1 MFTTM
6 EASIYNQFS
15 ENTLEGPIFSRG
27 TYLTLLS
34 AYRKLPFVTVE
45 KIAGIRSAEF
55 GELPV
60 SFIRYVPPM
69 RSTSRRQK
77 LLIIAGIHGDEPAGV
92 LALYRYMLSVALR
105 ELQIEVYAFPCVNPV
120 GLLRN
125 SRESSGHFDLNRQMN
140 RDSIAPEVRALV
152 ATLDK
157 LNISFDLV
165 FDLHE
170 DNPAVACDFSLDGSQ
185 ADAYYLYESNFD
197 PFRASIGAEI
207 ARAVTQAGIPVSLQR
222 QIYGERAINGV
233 IQRGIERNQL
243 FDFERFVTM
252 NYTNHIITSET
263 LLSSPVEERI
273 RAHTVALESGVAALG
288 RLGGFS
294 DR

>member
-105 ELQIEVYAFPCVNPV
+105 ELQIEVYAFPCVNPA

-125 SRESSGHFDLNRQMN
+125 TRESSGHFDLNRQMN
-140 RDSIAPEVRALV
+140 RDSIAPE
-152 ATLDK
+152 
-157 LNISFDLV
+157 V

-207 ARAVTQAGIPVSLQR
+207 ARAVTQAGIPVSSQR

>member
-1 MFTTM
+1 M

-15 ENTLEGPIFSRG
+15 ENTFEGTTFSRG

-34 AYRKLPFVTVE
+34 AYRELPFLTVE
-45 KIAGIRSAEF
+45 QIGSICSAEF
-55 GELPV
+55 GKLPV
-60 SFIRYVPPM
+60 SFIRYAPPI
-69 RSTSRRQK
+69 RATSRRPK
-77 LLIIAGIHGDEPAGV
+77 ILVIAGIHGDEPAGV

-125 SRESSGHFDLNRQMN
+125 SRESSGRSDLNRQMN

-152 ATLDK
+152 AALEK
-157 LNISFDLV
+157 LNISFDLA

-185 ADAYYLYESNFD
+185 ADAYYLYESKFD

-207 ARAVTQAGIPVSLQR
+207 ARAVTQAGIPVSSQR
-222 QIYGERAINGV
+222 EIYGERAINGV
-233 IQRGIERNQL
+233 IQRGIERNRL

-252 NYTNHIITSET
+252 NYTNHVITSET
-263 LLSSPVEERI
+263 FLSSPVEERI
-273 RAHTVALESGVAALG
+273 RAHTVALESGVAAL
-288 RLGGFS
+288 RRHGGFS